1 MRDALAADGTSLLW
15 GNLRWAVKD
24 LWALSTRLAVEDGAA
39 ALGRPRDGEG
49 LAVGKPR
56 DEEGKLG
63 SETADGKLL
72 MCLMFTR
79 SREKW

>member
-1 MRDALAADGTSLLW
+1 MEDDGT
-15 GNLRWAVKD
+15 
-24 LWALSTRLAVEDGAA
+24 A

-72 MCLMFTR
+72 MCSLFTR
-79 SREKW
+79 SREKLWKNFFFLNVTLLLNPYMIATLKIF